1 MNLAPV
7 QEHGGHH
14 EPVEP
19 FEQGLAGVSAV
30 QLILHDLV
38 VGPFRAEV
46 GQDPWDPQGPT
57 PQDALKER
65 GHVGDCQ
72 RLETRIITIAY
83 IPKKSSLACTHAASL
98 MSVKVVARQDNPSK
112 HASMSAIGDSLQ

>member
-7 QEHGGHH
+7 QEHCYHH
-14 EPVEP
+14 QLMKPL
-19 FEQGLAGVSAV
+19 EQGLAGVSPV
-30 QLILHDLV
+30 QQILHDLV

-46 GQDPWDPQGPT
+46 GQDPRDPQGPT

-65 GHVGDCQ
+65 GHVGDRR